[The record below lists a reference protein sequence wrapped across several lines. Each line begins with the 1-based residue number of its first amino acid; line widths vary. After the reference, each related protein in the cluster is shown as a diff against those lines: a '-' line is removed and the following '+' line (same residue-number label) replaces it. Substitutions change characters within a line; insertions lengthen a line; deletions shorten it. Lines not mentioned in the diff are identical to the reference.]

1 MDYCGKE
8 KLLGG
13 FVSVSTEQESVSL
26 EHDIGGKHDGTDQIE
41 ITGGFLSFAQ
51 VEKVG
56 GEHKEIE
63 KESVDKAFTGKDVP
77 ASISKI
83 M

>member
-13 FVSVSTEQESVSL
+13 FVSVRTEQESVSL
-26 EHDIGGKHDGTDQIE
+26 EHDKGGKHDGTDQIE
-41 ITGGFLSFAQ
+41 APGGFLADI
-51 VEKVG
+51 EKVG
-56 GEHKEIE
+56 GEYQEIE
-63 KESVDKAFTGKDVP
+63 KEGVQETFAGKNEP
-77 ASISKI
+77 AGISGI